1 MNELFIVSLL
11 SKGGFFVYPIL
22 LCSVVALAIF
32 LKKFFLIQEKKVL
45 PEFFLNKLQ
54 SYLSACEVS
63 NAIALCKSNKSSFA
77 KIALAILSNHN
88 LSKVEIEKVAEDE
101 GSRQIFILSQS
112 NELLGSLSN
121 ISTLLGLLGT
131 ISWMITVF
139 QVISTQTVV
148 DPPSLAG
155 GISEALYTTAFGLIV
170 AIPTFIGYKFINN
183 KVLEISYKL
192 QTESD
197 KLINELRKISEPKWT
212 LIKELT

>member
-1 MNELFIVSLL
+1 M
-11 SKGGFFVYPIL
+11 
-22 LCSVVALAIF
+22 
-32 LKKFFLIQEKKVL
+32 
-45 PEFFLNKLQ
+45 
-54 SYLSACEVS
+54 
-63 NAIALCKSNKSSFA
+63 
-77 KIALAILSNHN
+77 
-88 LSKVEIEKVAEDE
+88 SKVEIEKVAEDE

-131 ISWMITVF
+131 ISGMITVF

-183 KVLEISYKL
+183 KVLEISNKL

-197 KLINELRKISEPKWT
+197 KLINQLGKISEPK
-212 LIKELT
+212 

>member
-54 SYLSACEVS
+54 SYLSDREVS

-121 ISTLLGLLGT
+121 ISHLLGLL
-131 ISWMITVF
+131 
-139 QVISTQTVV
+139 
-148 DPPSLAG
+148 
-155 GISEALYTTAFGLIV
+155 
-170 AIPTFIGYKFINN
+170 
-183 KVLEISYKL
+183 
-192 QTESD
+192 
-197 KLINELRKISEPKWT
+197 
-212 LIKELT
+212 

>member
-131 ISWMITVF
+131 ISGMITVF

-183 KVLEISYKL
+183 KVLEISNKL

>member
-1 MNELFIVSLL
+1 MDNLFIISLL

-22 LCSVVALAIF
+22 LCSIAALAIF
-32 LKKFFLIQEKKVL
+32 LKKFFLTREKNVL
-45 PEFFLNKLQ
+45 PHAFLGKLY
-54 SYLSACEVS
+54 SLISLGELS
-63 NAIALCKSNKSSFA
+63 NAITLCKSNESSFA
-77 KIALAILSNHN
+77 KIALSILSNQS
-88 LSKVEIEKVAEDE
+88 LSKIEIEKVAEEE
-101 GSRQIFILSQS
+101 GSRQIFLLSQS

-131 ISWMITVF
+131 ISGMITVF

-183 KVLEISYKL
+183 KVMEISNKL
-192 QTESD
+192 QTESEN
-197 KLINELRKISEPKWT
+197 LITKLRKISE
-212 LIKELT
+212 IK

>member
-54 SYLSACEVS
+54 SYLSAREVS

-131 ISWMITVF
+131 ISGMITVF

-183 KVLEISYKL
+183 KVLEISNKL

-197 KLINELRKISEPKWT
+197 KLINELRKISEPK
-212 LIKELT
+212 

>member
-121 ISTLLGLLGT
+121 ISTLLGLLVT
-131 ISWMITVF
+131 ISGMITVF

-155 GISEALYTTAFGLIV
+155 GISEALYTKAFCLIV
-170 AIPTFIGYKFINN
+170 AIQTFIGYKFINN
-183 KVLEISYKL
+183 KVLEISNKL

-197 KLINELRKISEPKWT
+197 KLINELRKISEPK
-212 LIKELT
+212 

>member
-54 SYLSACEVS
+54 SYLSDREVS

-131 ISWMITVF
+131 ISGMITVF

-183 KVLEISYKL
+183 KVLEISNKL

-197 KLINELRKISEPKWT
+197 KLINQLGKISEPK
-212 LIKELT
+212 

>member
-1 MNELFIVSLL
+1 MSELFIVSLL

-131 ISWMITVF
+131 ISGMITVF

-183 KVLEISYKL
+183 KVLEISNKL

-197 KLINELRKISEPKWT
+197 KLINQLGKISEPK
-212 LIKELT
+212 

>member
-54 SYLSACEVS
+54 SYISACEVS

-131 ISWMITVF
+131 ISGMITVF

-183 KVLEISYKL
+183 KVLEISNKL

-197 KLINELRKISEPKWT
+197 KLINELRKISEPK
-212 LIKELT
+212 

>member
-131 ISWMITVF
+131 ISGMITVF

-183 KVLEISYKL
+183 RVLEISNKL

-197 KLINELRKISEPKWT
+197 KLINELRKISEPK
-212 LIKELT
+212 

>member
-131 ISWMITVF
+131 ISGMITVF

-148 DPPSLAG
+148 DPPTLAG

-183 KVLEISYKL
+183 KVLEISNKL

-197 KLINELRKISEPKWT
+197 KLINELRKISEPK
-212 LIKELT
+212 

>member
-131 ISWMITVF
+131 ISGMITVF

-183 KVLEISYKL
+183 KVLEISNKL

-197 KLINELRKISEPKWT
+197 KLINELRKISEPK
-212 LIKELT
+212 

>member
-131 ISWMITVF
+131 ISGMITVF
-139 QVISTQTVV
+139 HVISTQTVV

-183 KVLEISYKL
+183 KVLEISNKL

-197 KLINELRKISEPKWT
+197 KLINELRKISEPK
-212 LIKELT
+212 

>member
-32 LKKFFLIQEKKVL
+32 LKKFFLIQEKQVL

-131 ISWMITVF
+131 ISGMITVF

-183 KVLEISYKL
+183 KVLEISNKL

-197 KLINELRKISEPKWT
+197 KLINELRKISEPK
-212 LIKELT
+212 

>member
-131 ISWMITVF
+131 ISGMITVF

-183 KVLEISYKL
+183 KVLEISNKL

-197 KLINELRKISEPKWT
+197 KLINELRKISKPK
-212 LIKELT
+212 

>member
-54 SYLSACEVS
+54 SYLSDREVS

-131 ISWMITVF
+131 ISGMITVF

-183 KVLEISYKL
+183 KVLEISNKL

-197 KLINELRKISEPKWT
+197 KLINELRKISEPK
-212 LIKELT
+212 

>member
-11 SKGGFFVYPIL
+11 SKGGFFVYPNL
-22 LCSVVALAIF
+22 LCSVVSLAIF

-45 PEFFLNKLQ
+45 PECFLNKLQ

-131 ISWMITVF
+131 ISGMITVF

-183 KVLEISYKL
+183 KVLEISNKL

-197 KLINELRKISEPKWT
+197 KLINELRKISEPK
-212 LIKELT
+212 

>member
-131 ISWMITVF
+131 ISGMITVF
-139 QVISTQTVV
+139 QVISSQTVV

-183 KVLEISYKL
+183 KVLEISNKL

-197 KLINELRKISEPKWT
+197 KLINELRKISEPK
-212 LIKELT
+212 